1 MLLEE
6 LAQATVVRF
15 KSLAQQST
23 VQAAAEAFANARLG
37 LIVVCDGQDRA
48 LGVVSKSDLVRHL
61 ANASPV
67 DIPVMEIMTRSIVSA
82 APGDDLRAT
91 WKLMVARRLQNLPL
105 LDRDRRPIGTLDIRD
120 ALQTVLA
127 LEEEQEDQLVN
138 YIAGIG
144 YR

>member
-1 MLLEE
+1 MLLVE

-23 VQAAAEAFANARLG
+23 VQAAAEAFSNPQLG

-61 ANASPV
+61 ANAGPV
-67 DIPVMEIMTRSIVSA
+67 DIPLMEIMTRSIVSA
-82 APGDDLRAT
+82 APGDDLRET

-105 LDRDRRPIGTLDIRD
+105 LDLDRRPIGTLDIRD

-127 LEEEQEDQLVN
+127 LEEEQEDQLIK